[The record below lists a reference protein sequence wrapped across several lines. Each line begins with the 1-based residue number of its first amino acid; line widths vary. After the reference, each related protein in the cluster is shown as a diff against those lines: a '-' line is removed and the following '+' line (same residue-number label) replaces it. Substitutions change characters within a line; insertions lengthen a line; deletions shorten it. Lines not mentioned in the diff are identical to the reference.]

1 VLVGL
6 REELTARL
14 REVVQAL
21 AAERGVPAE
30 LHGVS
35 WQRPTG
41 PQWGDLT
48 TPAAL
53 GLAKAFRARP
63 REVAEALVARLALD
77 RQVVDRVEVAGPGH
91 INLRLAPG
99 QWYEVVRTI
108 LAEGEAY
115 GRSDVGRG
123 RRIQVEFVSANPT
136 GPLTVANGRGAA
148 LGDAL
153 ANLLAAAGYAV
164 EREYYVNDAGTQVA
178 ILGRSVLARYQ
189 EAVGVPADFPGD
201 GYRGEYVRELAK
213 ALVEAEGR
221 ALLEREEREAAEAC
235 ARFAVERLLAEIKAD
250 LEAFGVRF
258 DRWFSERSLY
268 EQGEVEAT
276 LRELEARGHLRRE
289 GGALWFRSTA
299 LGDDKDRVLV
309 RSTGE
314 PTYYASDV
322 AYHAD
327 KFRRGFDR
335 VVDIWGHDHHGYVGR
350 MKAAVQGLGRDPDD
364 LQIVLMQFVNLLRG
378 GRPVAMGKRE
388 GEFVTL
394 ADLVGEVGKDV
405 ARFMFLTRRS
415 DAPIDF
421 DLEVAKSQSLENP
434 VYYVQYAHARL
445 CSVLREAAKANL
457 PGPSADAPLAR
468 LDLPEELAMIRRLG
482 EFPEL
487 VLGAAQ
493 SYEPHRVTVYLQ
505 DLAGALHSFYN
516 KHRIL
521 SEDRDLSRARLTLVA
536 ALLTV
541 LRNGLRLLGVEAPE
555 RM

>member
-1 VLVGL
+1 ML
-6 REELTARL
+6 RTVREDLTARF
-14 REVVQAL
+14 RQAIRAF
-21 AAERGVPAE
+21 AAERGVPVDLTTIE
-30 LHGVS
+30 WH
-35 WQRPTG
+35 RPTDA
-41 PQWGDLT
+41 QWGDLT
-48 TPAAL
+48 SPFAL
-53 GLAKAFRARP
+53 GAARDFRASP
-63 REVAEALVARLALD
+63 REIARELVTRIALD
-77 RQVVDRVEVAGPGH
+77 PQVDGTAEGAGPGH
-91 INLRLAPG
+91 INLRLAPSR
-99 QWYEVVRTI
+99 WYEVVRAI

-115 GRSDVGRG
+115 GRWDIGRG

-153 ANLLAAAGYAV
+153 ANLLASVGYAV

-178 ILGRSVLARYQ
+178 VLGRSLLARYR
-189 EAVGVPADFPGD
+189 EAVGVPAEFPQD
-201 GYRGEYVRELAK
+201 GYRGEYVRDLAK
-213 ALVEAEGR
+213 ALIEVEGR
-221 ALLEREEREAAEAC
+221 ALLERNEGEAAQAC
-235 ARFAVERLLAEIKAD
+235 TRFAVERLLGEIRRD

-258 DRWFSERSLY
+258 DCWFSEKGLY
-268 EQGEVEAT
+268 ERGEVEAA
-276 LRELEARGHLRRE
+276 LRELEARGHLYRE

-299 LGDDKDRVLV
+299 LGDDKDRVLI

-314 PTYYASDV
+314 PTYYAADV

-350 MKAAVQGLGRDPDD
+350 MKAAAQALGRDPDD
-364 LQIVLMQFVNLLRG
+364 LQILLMQFVNLLRAG
-378 GRPVAMGKRE
+378 KPVAMGKRE

-445 CSVLREAAKANL
+445 CSVQREASKAGL
-457 PGPSADAPLAR
+457 PPPSADAPLVR
-468 LDLPEELAMIRRLG
+468 LELPEELAMIRQLG

-493 SYEPHRVTVYLQ
+493 SYEPHRVTVSLQ
-505 DLAGALHSFYN
+505 ELAGALHSYYN

-521 SEDRDLSRARLTLVA
+521 SEDRTLSEARLALMA
-536 ALLTV
+536 AMLTV